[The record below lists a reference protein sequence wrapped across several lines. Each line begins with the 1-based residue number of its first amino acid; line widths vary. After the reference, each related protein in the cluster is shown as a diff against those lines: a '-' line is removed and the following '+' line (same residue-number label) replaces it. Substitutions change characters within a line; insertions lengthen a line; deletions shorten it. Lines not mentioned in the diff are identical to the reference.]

1 MNDYVIIT
9 DSTADLPKAIIDEL
23 GVSVFPLQYVIDGET
38 FTDIAEEGDKPI
50 IELYNKMRNGAK
62 PSTSQITLQTF
73 LDGFSSIL
81 KEGKDVL
88 YIGFS
93 SGLSGTAGQAILAA
107 KELQEEFTDNKVI
120 AIDTLAASLGEGM
133 IVYYAA
139 KLKQEG
145 KSIEEVAEWVENNK
159 LRLAHWFTVDDLV
172 YLKRGGRV
180 SPAVAVIGTLLG
192 IKPVLHVDNEG
203 HLISVCKVRGRKA
216 SLDELVKRAAATI
229 EDAENQTIFIC
240 HGDCI
245 EDAEYLA
252 NKCKE
257 ELKVKDVIIGY
268 TGPVI
273 GSHSGP
279 GTIALFTFGK
289 NRD

>member
-1 MNDYVIIT
+1 M
-9 DSTADLPKAIIDEL
+9 
-23 GVSVFPLQYVIDGET
+23 
-38 FTDIAEEGDKPI
+38 
-50 IELYNKMRNGAK
+50 
-62 PSTSQITLQTF
+62 
-73 LDGFSSIL
+73 
-81 KEGKDVL
+81 
-88 YIGFS
+88 
-93 SGLSGTAGQAILAA
+93 
-107 KELQEEFTDNKVI
+107 
-120 AIDTLAASLGEGM
+120 
-133 IVYYAA
+133 
-139 KLKQEG
+139 
-145 KSIEEVAEWVENNK
+145 
-159 LRLAHWFTVDDLV
+159 
-172 YLKRGGRV
+172 
-180 SPAVAVIGTLLG
+180 
-192 IKPVLHVDNEG
+192 HVDNEG